1 MNAQTR
7 SISLPSLDDDTML
20 TARVRQGDERAFDTV
35 FHRYYG
41 HLLAIGIRF
50 LKDPDLAEDAIQDV
64 FLKLWQQRQS
74 LNEAHSLKAFLAV
87 AMKNHVLNLIR
98 NSHHTIWERFSEAA
112 HDFQSAESGQDLA
125 DLQEYATILEAG
137 IQQLSPRKQEIFR
150 LRVFDGLNNE
160 QVARQLAISIN
171 TVKFQYSSASRFI
184 RQYVSRNAR
193 LEGLLTIFILLIMRG

>member
-7 SISLPSLDDDTML
+7 SMSLSLVDETTL
-20 TARVRQGDERAFDTV
+20 TARIREGDERAFDAV
-35 FHRYYG
+35 FHRYYS

-74 LNEAHSLKAFLAV
+74 LDEAHSLKAFLAV

-98 NSHHTIWERFSEAA
+98 NSHHSIWERFSETA
-112 HDFQSAESGQDLA
+112 HDFQGTESGQDSVEW
-125 DLQEYATILEAG
+125 QEYTTILEAG
-137 IQQLSPRKQEIFR
+137 IRQLSPRKQEIFR
-150 LRVFDGLNNE
+150 LRVFDGLTNE

-171 TVKFQYSSASRFI
+171 TVKFQYSSASQFV
-184 RQYVSRNAR
+184 RQYLGKNAH
-193 LEGLLTIFILLIMRG
+193 LEGLLTIVMLLALHG